1 MEGQVEN
8 IPSAQHQTSTMSEDL
23 QDLYKLQAASKET
36 VLGKRAKREGPGSSG
51 NDDGSLSDDDDFGSS
66 GANLDDD

>member
-1 MEGQVEN
+1 MERQLETL
-8 IPSAQHQTSTMSEDL
+8 PSAQQTSTMSEDL

-36 VLGKRAKREGPGSSG
+36 VLGKRAKREGQASSG

-66 GANLDDD
+66 AAHLDDD

>member
-1 MEGQVEN
+1 MDTHVEN
-8 IPSAQHQTSTMSEDL
+8 LPSAHQTSTMSEDL
-23 QDLYKLQAASKET
+23 QDLYRLQAASKET
-36 VLGKRAKREGPGSSG
+36 VLGKRAKPEGQISSG

>member
-1 MEGQVEN
+1 
-8 IPSAQHQTSTMSEDL
+8 MSEDL

-36 VLGKRAKREGPGSSG
+36 VLGKRAKREGQASSG

-66 GANLDDD
+66 AAHLDDD